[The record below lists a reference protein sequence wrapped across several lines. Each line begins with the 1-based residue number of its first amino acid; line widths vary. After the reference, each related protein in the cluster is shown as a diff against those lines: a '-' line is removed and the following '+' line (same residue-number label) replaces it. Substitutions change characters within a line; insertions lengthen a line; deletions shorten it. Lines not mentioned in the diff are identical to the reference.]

1 MHHLFIL
8 ILFSWGGEGG
18 GGLQGSWKRVN
29 FLKLL
34 FEGGGSKERGWGV
47 NAFEI
52 KLRVINIDLEP
63 R

>member
-1 MHHLFIL
+1 M
-8 ILFSWGGEGG
+8 
-18 GGLQGSWKRVN
+18 N

-34 FEGGGSKERGWGV
+34 FEGGGSKERGGV

-52 KLRVINIDLEP
+52 RLRVINIDLEP

>member
-1 MHHLFIL
+1 M
-8 ILFSWGGEGG
+8 
-18 GGLQGSWKRVN
+18 N

-34 FEGGGSKERGWGV
+34 FEGGGSKERGGGGV